1 MRRPTAVLLVALGCT
16 LAACGG
22 PVTPPGARPAPRE
35 SATLLT
41 EEQIQRAQY
50 QNAYELVLAL
60 RSNWLRPRG
69 TDSLTRPGQVLVY
82 RDQIRIGGVESLRSM
97 ATMDIVSIQ
106 FIDGIS
112 AAARWGLDHG
122 NGVIAVTTR

>member
-1 MRRPTAVLLVALGCT
+1 MRRPLAALLLVLTCA
-16 LAACGG
+16 LAACG
-22 PVTPPGARPAPRE
+22 PPSDPAGARPAPKP

-41 EEQIQRAQY
+41 EEVIQRGQY
-50 QNAYELVLAL
+50 QDAFELVLAL

-69 TDSLTRPGQVLVY
+69 TDSLTRPGEVLVY
-82 RDQIRIGGVESLRSM
+82 RDEIRVGGVQSLRAM

>member
-1 MRRPTAVLLVALGCT
+1 MRRPIAALLLALGCT
-16 LAACGG
+16 LAACGAPG
-22 PVTPPGARPAPRE
+22 DPPGARPAPR
-35 SATLLT
+35 STSTLLT
-41 EEQIQRAQY
+41 EDVIQRGQY

-69 TDSLTRPGQVLVY
+69 TDSLTRPGQVQVY
-82 RDQIRIGGVESLRSM
+82 RDEIRIGGVESLRAM
-97 ATMDIVSIQ
+97 PTMDIASIQ

>member
-1 MRRPTAVLLVALGCT
+1 MRRPIAVLLLAV
-16 LAACGG
+16 LAACGAPG
-22 PVTPPGARPAPRE
+22 APPGARPAPRA

-41 EEQIQRAQY
+41 EEVIQRGQY

-69 TDSLTRPGQVLVY
+69 TDSLNNPGQVMVY
-82 RDQIRIGGVESLRSM
+82 RDDVRVGGVESLRAM
-97 ATMDIVSIQ
+97 ATMDIVSIE

-122 NGVIAVTTR
+122 NGVIAITTR